1 MRISMDMH
9 RPADAVIGFLLIA
22 LPFALDLG
30 AAAMV
35 VSVLLGA
42 ILIALAYGG
51 GREGDSIPPS
61 THQAIDRLVA
71 GGIGFAALLALVG
84 SHVAGTVILAL
95 LTLSMVALT
104 LTTRYRQEA
113 AERAT
118 TVTWDSRRQGSA
130 RG

>member
-42 ILIALAYGG
+42 LLIALAYGG
-51 GREGDSIPPS
+51 SREGDAIPAS
-61 THQAIDRLVA
+61 THLAIDRLVA
-71 GGIGFAALLALVG
+71 AGIGFAALLALVG
-84 SHVAGTVILAL
+84 AHIAGAVILVLLAL
-95 LTLSMVALT
+95 GMVALT
-104 LTTRYRQEA
+104 LTTRYRLEPE
-113 AERAT
+113 ERPT
-118 TVTWDSRRQGSA
+118 TVTWDNRRQGSA

>member
-22 LPFALDLG
+22 LPFVLDLG

-51 GREGDSIPPS
+51 GREGDSIPAS
-61 THQAIDRLVA
+61 AHLAIDRLVA

-84 SHVAGTVILAL
+84 AHVAGTVILAL
-95 LTLSMVALT
+95 LALSMVALT
-104 LTTRYRQEA
+104 LTTRYRLEP

-118 TVTWDSRRQGSA
+118 TVTWDNRRQG
-130 RG
+130 